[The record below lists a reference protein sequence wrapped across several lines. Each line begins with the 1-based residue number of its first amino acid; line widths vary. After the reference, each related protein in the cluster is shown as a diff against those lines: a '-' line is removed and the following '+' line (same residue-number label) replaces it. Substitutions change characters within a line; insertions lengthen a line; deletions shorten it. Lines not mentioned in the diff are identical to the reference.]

1 MTTRTIHVSIGPV
14 QDFIRQARRTRD
26 LWAGSFLLSWL
37 SGKAMLAATEKAGS
51 IEKPNVTRD
60 PMFLALS
67 GRPEPDNDG
76 RFPFI
81 ATLPNQF
88 TATVPDTFDGTLFTC
103 AVCQA
108 WKKLADE
115 VWKTFLE
122 ELVTQGRGNKTKDI
136 WDRQIGNF
144 WQVSWVFGDDH
155 TLLNRRK
162 SWRTGSLGTEEGG
175 DHCTIMGDWQELSG
189 HVRAKSGEREK
200 QDGFWDA
207 VRRQIDHHLYGKN
220 TIGSIELR
228 RSERLCA
235 IALVK
240 RLFPLL
246 EPKILHEVI
255 GWAPDRRADNGE
267 IATDLRRRLR
277 KYPST
282 AYMAAVPW
290 LLHAWK
296 HEEEE
301 TVCENFFKAVNEQ
314 AKKDNDWDIALLE
327 KAEWHPRIKE
337 LVPAGRFAAL
347 DGTFF
352 YHNGIARR
360 RAELRGNAES
370 SRPEDIQAN
379 IKDSVDTLT
388 SALKELQN
396 ATAPRGS
403 RRRRKMMEASP
414 FYALLFMDGDSMG
427 KLIKEIGGTAV
438 SECLTPFADAV
449 RGIVEDANGLTLYAG
464 GDDVLALLPL
474 TTALGTAR
482 GLSDRFRTAFRDRGH
497 SATLSGA
504 VVYAHY
510 GTPLSAV
517 IDTAR
522 TGLDDIAKEANGRD
536 SLSVTVLKPG
546 GVKAQWVSK
555 WDLDEKT
562 CAVKTVQDLVRAF
575 ADDDERSSS
584 FLHHIGERYGDILSQ
599 LPPPQPGGR
608 DDLIAFLVA
617 ERLKG
622 KDVAHNQDIAAYEK
636 AHREMT
642 ELAAV
647 CRPRGTAHAGT
658 GGAFVIDGAMLVKFL
673 ADNGGYPGGWDEE
686 SAS

>member
-1 MTTRTIHVSIGPV
+1 MTRTVHVTIGPV

-37 SGKAMLAATEKAGS
+37 SGKAMLAVPGKAGS
-51 IEKPNVTRD
+51 IEKPNITND
-60 PMFLALS
+60 PMFLALDKRPVADEH
-67 GRPEPDNDG
+67 GRL
-76 RFPFI
+76 PFI

-88 TATVPDTFDGTLFTC
+88 TATVPDIFDGRLFKR
-103 AVCQA
+103 AVCKA
-108 WKKLADE
+108 WKELADK
-115 VWKTFLE
+115 VWETFLKE
-122 ELVTQGRGNKTKDI
+122 PAKQGNGTKAI
-136 WDRQIGNF
+136 WDRQIENF

-189 HVRAKSGEREK
+189 HVRAHSEGRKA
-200 QDGFWDA
+200 QDAFWDA
-207 VRRQIDHHLYGKN
+207 VRLRIDHHVYDKK

-246 EPKILHEVI
+246 PPDTLHEVI
-255 GWAPDRRADNGE
+255 GWTPDRRTDNGE
-267 IATDLRRRLR
+267 SVEDLRRRLR

-290 LLHAWK
+290 LIHAWN
-296 HEEEE
+296 HEEGK
-301 TVCENFFKAVNEQ
+301 TACKDFFNAVNAQ
-314 AKKDNDWDIALLE
+314 AKRDNDWDIALLE
-327 KAEWHPRIKE
+327 KAEWHPRIKG
-337 LVPAGRFAAL
+337 LQKGGRFAAL

-360 RAELRGNAES
+360 RAELRGNTES
-370 SRPEDIQAN
+370 SQQKDIQAD
-379 IKDSVDTLT
+379 IKDSVDTLIP
-388 SALKELQN
+388 ALTELQK
-396 ATAPRGS
+396 ATVPRGS
-403 RRRRKMMEASP
+403 RRRRKMTKASP

-427 KLIKEIGGTAV
+427 KLIKEIGGKAV
-438 SECLTPFADAV
+438 SECLASFAGGV
-449 RGIVEDANGLTLYAG
+449 RGIVEEANGLTLYAG

-474 TTALGTAR
+474 TTALDTAR
-482 GLSDRFRTAFRDRGH
+482 RLSDSFRTSFRERGH
-497 SATLSGA
+497 AATLSGA

-510 GTPLSAV
+510 GTPLSV
-517 IDTAR
+517 VLDTAR
-522 TGLDDIAKEANGRD
+522 TGLDDIAKETNGRD

-555 WDLDEKT
+555 WDLDGKT
-562 CAVKTVQDLVRAF
+562 CAVRTVQDLVRAF

-599 LPPPQPGGR
+599 LPPPQQGGR
-608 DDLIAFLVA
+608 DDLVAFLVA

-647 CRPRGTAHAGT
+647 CRPRGPASAGT
-658 GGAFVIDGAMLVKFL
+658 EASFVIDGAMLVKFL